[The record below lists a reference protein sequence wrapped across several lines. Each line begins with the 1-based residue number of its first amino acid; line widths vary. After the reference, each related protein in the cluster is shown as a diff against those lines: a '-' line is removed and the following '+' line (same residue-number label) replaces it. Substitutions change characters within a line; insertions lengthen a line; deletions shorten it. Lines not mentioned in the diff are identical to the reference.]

1 MPNPIPMIAEEMERL
16 SAELEEL
23 KTQGR
28 RRVREDL
35 AKALSFGDYSE
46 NAELDEA
53 KRARAMLEGRIA
65 DLTQI
70 LGRAEVVVP
79 GNGTCVTAGATV
91 VACDLETMEEIC
103 LSIGLSPASEPQGR
117 PVTPDSPMGRA
128 LMGKSVSNEVE
139 VQTPSGTRRYR
150 IVSLTFA
157 TGEGHVEDRSS

>member
-1 MPNPIPMIAEEMERL
+1 MPNPIPMTAEEIERL
-16 SAELEEL
+16 RAEMEDL

-28 RRVREDL
+28 RRVREEL
-35 AKALSFGDYSE
+35 AKALSYGDFTE

-79 GNGTCVTAGATV
+79 GSGSCVTAGATI

-103 LSIGLSPASEPQGR
+103 LSVGLSAASEPAGR
-117 PVTPDSPMGRA
+117 LVTPDSPMGRA
-128 LMGKSVSNEVE
+128 LMGKSVSDEVE

-150 IVSLTFA
+150 ILSLTFPTRDA
-157 TGEGHVEDRSS
+157 